1 MDTSIEGL
9 RRSQRRELNISRR
22 EKRYQASTV
31 QRTGATKELLDI
43 TALAT
48 SVKKKKGVNREL
60 LEELSQALGLSQQ
73 NAAIFLQTDGALQA
87 LCSFL
92 TGGCSSLQLA
102 TAFCIV
108 NLALWEDE
116 TKETSLLTNTNGAYL
131 VTLLSSG
138 NPAMQEACCWALSNL
153 LPQGRKVLIS
163 QGIVACLIG
172 LFPSPHPNV
181 CTAAVQCI
189 THFVRTCLEA
199 LDYLPDIADALP
211 QLLASPNADMTS
223 CAWLISVLS
232 AHECYLKIIS
242 ECHMITWTLQEIQK
256 QLSTEEKVVIIVP
269 LVRCISNA
277 CATSCES
284 CLQYLDDANFVSVIL
299 KLFKSPYECVLKETF
314 LLVANIVNNCEPQ
327 LQIKPVFLD
336 FKTQCEKPME
346 YVLSLF

>member
-1 MDTSIEGL
+1 M
-9 RRSQRRELNISRR
+9 
-22 EKRYQASTV
+22 
-31 QRTGATKELLDI
+31 
-43 TALAT
+43 
-48 SVKKKKGVNREL
+48 
-60 LEELSQALGLSQQ
+60 
-73 NAAIFLQTDGALQA
+73 
-87 LCSFL
+87 
-92 TGGCSSLQLA
+92 
-102 TAFCIV
+102 
-108 NLALWEDE
+108 
-116 TKETSLLTNTNGAYL
+116 
-131 VTLLSSG
+131 
-138 NPAMQEACCWALSNL
+138 
-153 LPQGRKVLIS
+153 
-163 QGIVACLIG
+163 
-172 LFPSPHPNV
+172 
-181 CTAAVQCI
+181 
-189 THFVRTCLEA
+189 
-199 LDYLPDIADALP
+199 PDIADALP

-223 CAWLISVLS
+223 CAWLNSVLS